1 MRTGYISRILG
12 KQAKLDREVLVD
24 TLQEVAEERDLLNL
38 IFEEMTEGVLVFDSL
53 ETLRFA
59 NRRAGELLGFDHRL
73 SRHKPLASFIK
84 DEDLIE
90 PIRGCLRSGEE
101 RKGVEAILIQEE
113 PRAVRL
119 EIVPLYG
126 DQGRFEGALV
136 MVLEITEEKRR
147 EAEKRESKRL
157 AALATLSASLAH
169 EIRNPLN
176 SMGIHVQ
183 LLERNLR
190 KQGLQN
196 LLKTTSIIRDE
207 IQNLNERL
215 SLFLDAARPRRPQF
229 EEVSAHNLIEETLD
243 LMQPELHNNG
253 IRVEY
258 YPPGVHITFFVDRVD
273 LRRAF
278 VNIIKNAIEAMPEG
292 GTLIIRV
299 HEDSDWIVI
308 EFEDNGEGIPGEIR
322 DHVLE
327 LGFTTKDTG
336 SGLGLAQVDRCIRE
350 HSGTL
355 EIHPRKGGGTCIH
368 IRLPVLSQ
376 GKRLLGLAPAQ
387 QTGSQ

>member
-1 MRTGYISRILG
+1 MRTGFISRILG

-38 IFEEMTEGVLVFDSL
+38 IFEEMAEGVLVFDSQ
-53 ETLRFA
+53 EVLRFA

-73 SRHKPLASFIK
+73 CLHKSLAGFVQ
-84 DEDLIE
+84 DEDIIK
-90 PIRGCLRSGEE
+90 PIRACLRSGEE

-119 EIVPLYG
+119 EIVPLFG
-126 DQGRFEGALV
+126 ERGHFEGVLV
-136 MVLEITEEKRR
+136 MILEITEEKRHK
-147 EAEKRESKRL
+147 AEKRESKRL
-157 AALATLSASLAH
+157 TALATLSASLAH

-190 KQGLQN
+190 KQGLKD
-196 LLKTTSIIRDE
+196 LLKTTAIIRDE

-215 SLFLDAARPRRPQF
+215 SRFLDAARPRRPQF
-229 EEVSAHNLIEETLD
+229 EEVSVHSLIEETLD
-243 LMQPELHNNG
+243 LMRPELIKAG
-253 IRVEY
+253 IHTEY
-258 YPPGVHITFFVDRVD
+258 YPPGVHSTFFVDRVD

-292 GTLIIRV
+292 GTLTIRIR
-299 HEDSDWIVI
+299 EDSDWIVI
-308 EFEDNGEGIPGEIR
+308 EVEDNGAGIPEDIH
-322 DHVLE
+322 DHILE

-355 EIHPRKGGGTCIH
+355 DIHPRKGGGTSIH

-376 GKRLLGLAPAQ
+376 GKRLLGLTPTQ
-387 QTGSQ
+387 QV